1 MKLIITLFLFFINFQ
16 IIKSQIIKN
25 DCNKNILNSKELEK
39 CINDSIYIGD
49 FEPRINYISKL
60 TTGILPKYRKQRNI
74 LEVEKSFKTELD
86 HLKKIYDSVSTK
98 KIDTFLKDSYKN
110 GQYVSPK
117 GYLSTMIAM
126 QSFNLYPDTYAMLV
140 NRTHIILNP
149 ETSEKNLKL
158 YANLIDKIFNKIPNN
173 KKIEIIKIVTK
184 LREEKKNIQINRF
197 IELFQDDEMLTNE
210 RNKYDV
216 IDYLLW
222 TT

>member
-1 MKLIITLFLFFINFQ
+1 
-16 IIKSQIIKN
+16 
-25 DCNKNILNSKELEK
+25 
-39 CINDSIYIGD
+39 
-49 FEPRINYISKL
+49 
-60 TTGILPKYRKQRNI
+60 
-74 LEVEKSFKTELD
+74 
-86 HLKKIYDSVSTK
+86 
-98 KIDTFLKDSYKN
+98 
-110 GQYVSPK
+110 
-117 GYLSTMIAM
+117 MIAM

-197 IELFQDDEMLTNE
+197 IELFQDDEMPTNE

>member
-1 MKLIITLFLFFINFQ
+1 MKIIITLFLFLTNFQ

-25 DCNKNILNSKELEK
+25 DCQKNVLNSRELEK
-39 CINDSIYIGD
+39 CINDSIYIAD

-60 TTGILPKYRKQRNI
+60 TTEIFPKYRKQRNN
-74 LEVEKSFKTELD
+74 LEVEKSLKTDLSR
-86 HLKKIYDSVSTK
+86 LKKIYDSVSTK
-98 KIDTFLKDSYKN
+98 KIEIFLKDSYRN

-126 QSFNLYPDTYAMLV
+126 QSFKLYPDTFAMLV

-149 ETSEKNLKL
+149 ETTEKNLKI
-158 YANLIDKIFNKIPNN
+158 YANIIDKLFNKISDNQ
-173 KKIEIIKIVTK
+173 KIEIINIVSK
-184 LREEKKNIQINRF
+184 LREEKKKIQISRF
-197 IELFQDDEMLTNE
+197 IELFQDDEMPENE

-222 TT
+222 NT